1 MDNNKVSF
9 LGLGVMGY
17 PMAGHLSHAGYNVT
31 VYNRTESK
39 SDNWLKEYKGN
50 KAITP
55 QEAVKNSKI
64 VFACVGND
72 KDIKEICIGN
82 NGAFLGMDK
91 EAIFVDNT
99 TASANIA
106 RELYKTAKDDYS
118 IAFLDAPVSG
128 GEAGAVNGALTV
140 MVGGD
145 KDVFNIAKP
154 YIEAYS
160 QAVTLM
166 GNSGAGQLTKMVN
179 QICIAGLLQG
189 LSEGIKFGIL
199 SELEI
204 PKVVEVISKGAAGS
218 WQMINRAETMAKEE
232 FDFGFAIELMHKDL
246 QICLEEAAKN
256 NANLPITKI
265 IDGYYK
271 KLIDKGYNRND
282 TSSLIRLL

>member
-1 MDNNKVSF
+1 MNNKVSF

-17 PMAGHLSHAGYNVT
+17 PMAGHLSKVGYDVT
-31 VYNRTESK
+31 VYNRTKTRAEQ
-39 SDNWLKEYKGN
+39 WLKEFKGSL
-50 KAITP
+50 AATP
-55 QEAVKNSKI
+55 LEAVKGSSV

-72 KDIKEICIGN
+72 KDIKEVCMGD
-82 NGAFLGMDK
+82 NGAFLGMAK
-91 EAIFVDNT
+91 GTIFVDHT

-106 RELYKTAKDDYS
+106 RELASISKNYS

-128 GEAGAVNGALTV
+128 GEAGAINGALTV
-140 MVGGD
+140 MVGGNE
-145 KDVFNIAKP
+145 KVFNKAKP
-154 YIEAYS
+154 YIDSFS

-166 GNSGAGQLTKMVN
+166 GDTGAGQLTKMVN

-199 SELEI
+199 SGLYI

-218 WQMINRAETMAKEE
+218 WQMQNRAETMSKGE

-246 QICLEEAAKN
+246 QICINESKKN
-256 NANLPITKI
+256 NANLPITKTI
-265 IDGYYK
+265 NDFYK

-282 TSSLIRLL
+282 TSSLIKLL

>member
-1 MDNNKVSF
+1 MNNKVSF

-17 PMAGHLSHAGYNVT
+17 PMAGHLSKAGYDVT
-31 VYNRTESK
+31 VYNRTKTRAEQ
-39 SDNWLKEYKGN
+39 WVKEFKGSL
-50 KAITP
+50 AGSP
-55 QEAVKNSKI
+55 LEAVKGSS
-64 VFACVGND
+64 VAFACVGND
-72 KDIKEICIGN
+72 KDIKEVCMGD
-82 NGAFLGMDK
+82 NGAFLGMEK
-91 EAIFVDNT
+91 GTIFVDHT

-106 RELYKTAKDDYS
+106 RELASISKNYS

-128 GEAGAVNGALTV
+128 GEAGAINGALTV

-145 KDVFNIAKP
+145 DKVFNKVKP
-154 YIEAYS
+154 YIDSFS

-166 GNSGAGQLTKMVN
+166 GDTGAGQLTKMVN

-199 SELEI
+199 SGLDI

-218 WQMINRAETMAKEE
+218 WQMQNRAETMSKGE

-246 QICLEEAAKN
+246 QICINESKKN
-256 NANLPITKI
+256 NANLPITKTI
-265 IDGYYK
+265 NDFYK

-282 TSSLIRLL
+282 TSSLIKLL

>member
-1 MDNNKVSF
+1 MNNKVSF

-17 PMAGHLSHAGYNVT
+17 PMAGHLSKVGYDVT
-31 VYNRTESK
+31 VYNRTKTRAEQ
-39 SDNWLKEYKGN
+39 WLKEFKGSL
-50 KAITP
+50 AATP
-55 QEAVKNSKI
+55 LKAVKGSSV

-72 KDIKEICIGN
+72 KDIKEVCMGD
-82 NGAFLGMDK
+82 NGAFLGMAK
-91 EAIFVDNT
+91 GTIFVDHT

-106 RELYKTAKDDYS
+106 RELASISKNYS

-128 GEAGAVNGALTV
+128 GEAGAINGALTV
-140 MVGGD
+140 MVGGNE
-145 KDVFNIAKP
+145 KVFNKAKP
-154 YIEAYS
+154 YIDSFS

-166 GNSGAGQLTKMVN
+166 GDTGAGQLTKMVN

-199 SELEI
+199 SGLDI

-218 WQMINRAETMAKEE
+218 WQMQNRAETMSKGE

-246 QICLEEAAKN
+246 QICINESKKN
-256 NANLPITKI
+256 NANLPITKTI
-265 IDGYYK
+265 NDFYK

-282 TSSLIRLL
+282 TSSLIKLL

>member
-1 MDNNKVSF
+1 MNNKVSF

-17 PMAGHLSHAGYNVT
+17 SMAGHLSKVGYDVT
-31 VYNRTESK
+31 VYNRTKTRAEQ
-39 SDNWLKEYKGN
+39 WLKEFKGSL
-50 KAITP
+50 AATP
-55 QEAVKNSKI
+55 LEAVKGSSV

-72 KDIKEICIGN
+72 KDIKEVCMGD
-82 NGAFLGMDK
+82 NGAFLGMAK
-91 EAIFVDNT
+91 GTIFVDHT

-106 RELYKTAKDDYS
+106 RELASISKNYS

-128 GEAGAVNGALTV
+128 GEAGAINGALTV
-140 MVGGD
+140 MVGGNE
-145 KDVFNIAKP
+145 KVFNKAKP
-154 YIEAYS
+154 YIDSFS

-166 GNSGAGQLTKMVN
+166 GDTGAGQLTKMVN

-199 SELEI
+199 SGLDI

-218 WQMINRAETMAKEE
+218 WQMQNRAETMSKGE

-246 QICLEEAAKN
+246 QICINESKKN
-256 NANLPITKI
+256 NANLPITKTI
-265 IDGYYK
+265 NDFYK

-282 TSSLIRLL
+282 TSSLIKLL